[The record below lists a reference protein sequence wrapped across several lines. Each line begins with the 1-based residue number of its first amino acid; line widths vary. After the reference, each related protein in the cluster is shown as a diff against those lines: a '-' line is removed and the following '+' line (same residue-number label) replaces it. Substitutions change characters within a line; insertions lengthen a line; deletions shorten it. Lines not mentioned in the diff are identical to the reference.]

1 MAGGVNFG
9 GEFKELGDV
18 LTGGAAS
25 DDDGG
30 VGEEVK
36 ILFKAV
42 KDAVGVGNEVG
53 FGEDDDDAFAGVDDL
68 TGEGLVKF
76 GVGFGGIDKEGADIG
91 FFDGGESAE
100 GGEFFDADFAL
111 AGAAEAGGVEDF

>member
-18 LTGGAAS
+18 LAGGAAS
-25 DDDGG
+25 DEDGG

-68 TGEGLVKF
+68 TGEGLVKL
-76 GVGFGGIDKEGADIG
+76 GVGFGGVHQERANVSFFNSSEGAES
-91 FFDGGESAE
+91 GELLN
-100 GGEFFDADFAL
+100 ADFAF
-111 AGAAEAGGVEDF
+111 AGTAEASGI